1 MSEFTSIAID
11 GPAGAGKS
19 TIAKEIARR
28 LDILYLDTGA
38 MYRAVGLKVL
48 RRGLHLVEEE
58 RIAAMLDDTDL
69 DVRYRNGQQRVYL
82 DGEDVTDVIRSPEVA
97 AAASGVATL
106 NAVRQRLVE
115 IQRGIARGTNV
126 VMDGRDIGT
135 HVLPDA
141 QHKFFITASPQV
153 RALRRY
159 EEWRQKGMKELPP
172 LERVE
177 EEIRQRD
184 EQDMNRVHSP
194 LVQAPDAKLI
204 DTSEM
209 TVEQVIEAV
218 LSQL

>member
-1 MSEFTSIAID
+1 MIRTW
-11 GPAGAGKS
+11 
-19 TIAKEIARR
+19 TC
-28 LDILYLDTGA
+28 DTA
-38 MYRAVGLKVL
+38 
-48 RRGLHLVEEE
+48 
-58 RIAAMLDDTDL
+58 T
-69 DVRYRNGQQRVYL
+69 
-82 DGEDVTDVIRSPEVA
+82 
-97 AAASGVATL
+97 ASSGFIWTGATL

-141 QHKFFITASPQV
+141 RHKFFITASPQV

-177 EEIRQRD
+177 GEIRQRD
-184 EQDMNRVHSP
+184 EQAMNRVHSP

-204 DTSEM
+204 DTSAM

>member
-141 QHKFFITASPQV
+141 RHKFFITASPQV